1 MIGDRIKTVRN
12 SLGYNQ
18 TDFGNKIGVA
28 AASISKLEK
37 GINNPSD
44 QTVKLICSEFGISR
58 HWLETGEGEMIDPQ
72 IESDIE
78 LLTRAMEGQS
88 EAKKKFLRIV
98 AGMPDDLL
106 EAVLAHL
113 EKTLETKNTP

>member
-1 MIGDRIKTVRN
+1 MHERIKKVRALSGLTQTKFAEKVGIKQNTVA
-12 SLGYNQ
+12 Q
-18 TDFGNKIGVA
+18 
-28 AASISKLEK
+28 LES
-37 GINNPSD
+37 GLRNPST
-44 QTVKLICSEFGISR
+44 QLILSIAREFGISR
-58 HWLETGEGEMIDPQ
+58 HWLETGEGDMIDPQ

-113 EKTLETKNTP
+113 EKTLDTKNTP

>member
-1 MIGDRIKTVRN
+1 
-12 SLGYNQ
+12 
-18 TDFGNKIGVA
+18 
-28 AASISKLEK
+28 
-37 GINNPSD
+37 
-44 QTVKLICSEFGISR
+44 
-58 HWLETGEGEMIDPQ
+58 MIDPQ